1 MSHLVEFPLPNI
13 YQFLPFVGIAE
24 EYKPPYYD
32 IVPSDP
38 SFEDM
43 RKVVSVDQQRPS
55 LPNRWA
61 CDAVGSTFENI
72 LVFFFKIPEGAI
84 IGISILLLM

>member
-1 MSHLVEFPLPNI
+1 MSHCNYTCKFGLV
-13 YQFLPFVGIAE
+13 VGIAE

-61 CDAVGSTFENI
+61 CDAVWFFSEMNI
-72 LVFFFKIPEGAI
+72 ETVNQ
-84 IGISILLLM
+84 SYSQ